1 MEITPELL
9 EKYGKGNCSEAEAQA
24 VEKWLDYKGGFENM
38 EDDFKATPH
47 LEENLWNRIKTTKAK
62 IPKTRKSNF
71 YNLNGWGIAA
81 SIMVLIGLGTFLLF
95 SHNRTIYET
104 DAGELKTLVLYDG
117 TKVILNVASTL
128 KVPKDFGEE
137 NRSIALNGEAYFEVT
152 KDSLNPFIVR
162 TNESVTTVL
171 GTKFNLSAY
180 RDETNTLTLDEGI
193 VLFYDKANE
202 SDSGTL
208 LIPEEQATLDK
219 GTLTKKTVDPSIHR
233 AWVQK
238 KLVFE
243 DQSFPSV
250 VRDLERFYGIDIEVK
265 KQGLNNRKYNGTHTD
280 PPLESLLED
289 MGFVF
294 KFEFRKEGNTILIF

>member
-24 VEKWLDYKGGFENM
+24 VVKWLDYKRGFENM
-38 EDDFKATPH
+38 EDGLKATLH

-62 IPKTRKSNF
+62 IPRTRKSNF
-71 YNLNGWGIAA
+71 YSLDGWGIAA
-81 SIMVLIGLGTFLLF
+81 SIIVLIGLGTFLLF
-95 SHNRTIYET
+95 PDNQTTYET
-104 DAGELKTLVLYDG
+104 EAGELKTCVLDDG

-137 NRSIALNGEAYFEVT
+137 NRDVSLNGEAYFEVK
-152 KDSLNPFIVR
+152 KDSLHPFIVR
-162 TNESVTTVL
+162 TDESVTTVL

-180 RDETNTLTLDEGI
+180 RDETNTLTLDEGMT
-193 VLFYDKANE
+193 LFYDKTNE
-202 SDSGTL
+202 SDSGIL
-208 LIPEEQATLDK
+208 LIPNEQATLDK
-219 GTLTKKTVDPSIHR
+219 GTLTKKTVGASQHK
-233 AWVQK
+233 AWIQK

-243 DQSFPSV
+243 DQSFASV
-250 VRDLERFYGIDIEVK
+250 IRDLERFYGVEIEVK
-265 KQGLNNRKYNGTHTD
+265 KQGMNNRKYNGTHTN

-294 KFEFRKEGNTILIF
+294 KFEYQKEGNTILIF

>member
-1 MEITPELL
+1 MKITPELL
-9 EKYGKGNCSEAEAQA
+9 EKYGKGNCSEAEVRA

-38 EDDFKATPH
+38 EDDFKATLH
-47 LEENLWNRIKTTKAK
+47 LEEELWNRIKTTKAE
-62 IPKTRKSNF
+62 IPRIRKSNF

-81 SIMVLIGLGTFLLF
+81 SIIVLIGLGTFLLF
-95 SHNRTIYET
+95 SHNQITYET
-104 DAGELKTLVLYDG
+104 DAGELKTLVLDDG

-128 KVPKDFGEE
+128 KVPKDFGKE
-137 NRSIALNGEAYFEVT
+137 NRDVALNGEAYFEVI
-152 KDSLNPFIVR
+152 KDSLNPFIVS

-193 VLFYDKANE
+193 VLFYDKTNE

-208 LIPEEQATLDK
+208 LIPKEQAILDK
-219 GTLTKKTVDPSIHR
+219 GILTKRTVDPSIHR
-233 AWVQK
+233 GWIQK
-238 KLVFE
+238 KLIFE
-243 DQSFPSV
+243 DQSFASV

-294 KFEFRKEGNTILIF
+294 KFEYQKEGNTILIF